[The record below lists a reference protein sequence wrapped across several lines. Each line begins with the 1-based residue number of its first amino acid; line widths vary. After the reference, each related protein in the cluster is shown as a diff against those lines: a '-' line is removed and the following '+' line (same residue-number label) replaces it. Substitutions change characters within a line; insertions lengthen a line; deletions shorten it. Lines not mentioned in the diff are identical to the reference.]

1 MSRITGFVVSLAIII
16 PLVGIA
22 ALLVYFDVI
31 ENPLSSYAAPA
42 PTVDAADVVATP
54 LGLTVV
60 DSDPASSSPDTTAL
74 SLTVVDDDPAASS
87 PDPDANPLQPLGPK
101 ASDRVTPGYSGGG
114 GGCSSC
120 G

>member
-1 MSRITGFVVSLAIII
+1 MSRITGFVITLAIII
-16 PLVGIA
+16 PLMGIA

-31 ENPLSSYAAPA
+31 ENPLSSYKAPA
-42 PTVDAADVVATP
+42 STVDAADVVATP
-54 LGLTVV
+54 LSLTVV
-60 DSDPASSSPDTTAL
+60 DTDPASSSPDTTEL
-74 SLTVVDDDPAASS
+74 SLTVVDDPAAPS

-114 GGCSSC
+114 GCSSC

>member
-16 PLVGIA
+16 PLLGIA

-31 ENPLSSYAAPA
+31 QNPLSSYTAPA
-42 PTVDAADVVATP
+42 STVDAADVVTTP
-54 LGLTVV
+54 LSLPVV
-60 DSDPASSSPDTTAL
+60 NNDPATSSPDIAAT

-114 GGCSSC
+114 GCSSC

>member
-16 PLVGIA
+16 PLLGIA

-31 ENPLSSYAAPA
+31 ENPLSSYTAPA
-42 PTVDAADVVATP
+42 STVDAADVVTTP
-54 LGLTVV
+54 LSMAVV
-60 DSDPASSSPDTTAL
+60 NSDAPSSSPEAAAT
-74 SLTVVDDDPAASS
+74 SLTVVDDPAASS

-101 ASDRVTPGYSGGG
+101 ASDRVTPGYSGGR